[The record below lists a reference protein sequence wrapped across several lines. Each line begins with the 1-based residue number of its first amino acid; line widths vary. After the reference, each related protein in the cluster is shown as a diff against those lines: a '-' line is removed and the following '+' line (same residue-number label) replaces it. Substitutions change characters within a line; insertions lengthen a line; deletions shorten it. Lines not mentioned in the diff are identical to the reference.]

1 MDLAVAEATLIR
13 RAIRDEVPHI
23 MAVRAGVREN
33 RLRDPSLIAVE
44 GVC

>member
-23 MAVRAGVREN
+23 MAVRAGVRES